1 MFHPLP
7 LFIGLRYVRS
17 RSRGF
22 FVSFISWTSMLGICV
37 GVAALI
43 TIISVMN
50 GLEGELRTRL
60 LSLASHATLTA
71 EPRYMSHWRELAER
85 VRQEPGVV
93 GVAPYLELQ
102 GMLGRGED
110 LRAALI
116 RGIEPQI
123 EPQVS
128 DIAAHMASGDI
139 ADLLPGEQ
147 RIVLGSG
154 LAWALDARLGDEI
167 TVLVPTLGAPG
178 EGAIAG
184 IDLRPRIQNFT
195 VSGIFEVGAQEH
207 DNLLAL
213 IHLQDAEALAG
224 TRAPGGL
231 RLKFADIFAAPQR
244 APQIAATLNAS
255 VEPTGDEEADERHR
269 PQDVVE
275 DGGLPRAAGEAAV
288 AGAGDPAAEAPRGAG
303 GDRRAGEAARY
314 DASDWSI
321 ENASYFRAVRIEKT
335 MMSLILMLIVA
346 VAAFNIV
353 AALVMVVNEKRTDIA
368 ILRTLG
374 ISPRAIVGI
383 FMTQGVIIGWF
394 GALLGL
400 ALGLALALNVGTIV
414 PFLEAVFGA
423 RVFDPTV
430 FVISEVPAEVQWSQ
444 VAGITLIALVLTV
457 LATIYPALRGAA
469 TEPAEALRY
478 E

>member
-7 LFIGLRYVRS
+7 LYIGLRYVRS

-22 FVSFISWTSMLGICV
+22 FVSFISWISMLGICV

-60 LSLASHATLTA
+60 LSLASHATLSA
-71 EPRYMSHWRELAER
+71 EPQRMQDWPQLADRIRRE
-85 VRQEPGVV
+85 QGVV
-93 GVAPYLELQ
+93 GVAPYLDLQ

-110 LRAALI
+110 LRAAMI
-116 RGIEPQI
+116 RGIEPSI

-128 DIAAHMASGDI
+128 EVAAHMTSGSL
-139 ADLLPGEQ
+139 ADLRPGEQ
-147 RIVLGSG
+147 HIVLGAG

-167 TVLVPTLGAPG
+167 TVLVPTARAPG
-178 EGAIAG
+178 EGSIAG
-184 IDLRPRIQNFT
+184 IDLRPRIQNFV

-207 DNLLAL
+207 DNALAL
-213 IHLQDAEALAG
+213 IDLRDSEALAG
-224 TRAPGGL
+224 RGAPAGL
-231 RLKFADIFAAPQR
+231 RLKFSDIFAAPVR
-244 APQIAATLNAS
+244 APQIAAAL
-255 VEPTGDEEADERHR
+255 
-269 PQDVVE
+269 
-275 DGGLPRAAGEAAV
+275 
-288 AGAGDPAAEAPRGAG
+288 APRGQFTV
-303 GDRRAGEAARY
+303 
-314 DASDWSI
+314 SDWSV

-335 MMSLILMLIVA
+335 MMTLILMLIVA

-353 AALVMVVNEKRTDIA
+353 AALVMVVNEKRNDIA
-368 ILRTLG
+368 ILRT
-374 ISPRAIVGI
+374 VGI
-383 FMTQGVIIGWF
+383 RPHAVIGVFMTQGVIIGWF

-400 ALGLALALNVGTIV
+400 ALGLTLALNVGTIV
-414 PFLEAVFGA
+414 PFLENLSGT

-430 FVISEVPAEVQWSQ
+430 FVITQVPSEVRWPQ
-444 VAGITLIALVLTV
+444 VAGITVTALVLTV